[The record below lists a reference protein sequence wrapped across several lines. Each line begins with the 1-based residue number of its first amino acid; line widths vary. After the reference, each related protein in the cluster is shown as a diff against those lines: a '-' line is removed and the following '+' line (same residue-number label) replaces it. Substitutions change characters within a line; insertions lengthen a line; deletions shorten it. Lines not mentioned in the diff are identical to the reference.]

1 MCSRT
6 RRSSELAHS
15 KCPCRLLHRE
25 ILQRERGE
33 GHRDINMQ
41 RSCSRST
48 ELFRV
53 VAAAPVAAAGAKA
66 CGCLGFCQGSHTQHT
81 AGCCFCSDTAVRLA
95 LLGLAFAA
103 QEKRPTFWWLNFLA
117 SNTIPLRTP
126 RKYLPPCW
134 FRWKAKTH
142 SCLYVSPSLHSGYMI
157 SNTMKELHIC
167 PTPTRLPIRR
177 HLHPP
182 FHFPPHL
189 PVQTLLRMQLMA
201 RRCKPQCCEDRED
214 AILEFE

>member
-66 CGCLGFCQGSHTQHT
+66 CGCLGFWQGSHTQHT
-81 AGCCFCSDTAVRLA
+81 AGCCFCFDTAVRLA

-103 QEKRPTFWWLNFLA
+103 QEKRPTFWCELFGEQYDTTSHAAKQYLA
-117 SNTIPLRTP
+117 
-126 RKYLPPCW
+126 PCW

-142 SCLYVSPSLHSGYMI
+142 ACLYV
-157 SNTMKELHIC
+157 
-167 PTPTRLPIRR
+167 
-177 HLHPP
+177 
-182 FHFPPHL
+182 
-189 PVQTLLRMQLMA
+189 
-201 RRCKPQCCEDRED
+201 PQ
-214 AILEFE
+214 AGILDI